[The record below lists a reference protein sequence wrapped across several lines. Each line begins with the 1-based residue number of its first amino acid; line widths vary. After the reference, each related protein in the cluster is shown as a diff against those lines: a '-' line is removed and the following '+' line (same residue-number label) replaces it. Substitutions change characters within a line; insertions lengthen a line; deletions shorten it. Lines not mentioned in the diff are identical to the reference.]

1 MGKGK
6 QQPALMG
13 KIAAAGSAIKKAR
26 LPTPMELKEGY
37 LNSAFHKS
45 LHQPLI
51 VKSKV
56 EKEDVRVARQ
66 ALTQEKSPTALGN
79 INSVSDIPIPKV
91 FASKPAED
99 GEEPAEAKPM
109 PRNMDEWGQAAYNTL
124 PKSFREQNIVTAVKE
139 NLDPEEL
146 ARNQE
151 LTRSKTPA
159 ELAQIHSLSEFPVPE
174 NIKKFLT
181 SERKADNTK
190 KEPKKRRHSVT
201 EPEGPPEPFSLYSTL
216 PRSMRE
222 TKLVTNVKVEEDEEV
237 LRARQELVQ
246 TRTPAQLSTIT
257 SISDLPVPSKLTK
270 IMGSRESSAHGP
282 RPASTAASVG
292 GEKQSSRTP
301 SKINVNDM
309 YSTLPKSLT
318 MELAVKTKINDPAV
332 VEERRKLT
340 AEHTPMELGN
350 IGSLADL
357 PIPTPI
363 SNLFNKPAADTPE
376 KPKRKKNMEEKRKRD
391 LTTGTFLS
399 SDFLPQSWLDTK
411 LVCRTK
417 VEEDPEVLAKRQE
430 MVAGKSVSELSKMS
444 GLDDFPLPTRVETLV
459 RKKRVLK
466 STDEK
471 ENVKKGVSRSV
482 TSLSAKSITSLSIPE
497 SLLTPLAVK
506 SVVEDQDL
514 VAKNKEIIKTKS
526 VGELSHI
533 GALSDFPIPDN
544 VENLYNKLTATST
557 KRPAPAAPTERP
569 SSPQNFKETIYE
581 TLPRSMRE
589 TQLIT
594 NSKFEEDEER
604 LKERQEL
611 TRTKSPTEL
620 SQISSVSDFPLPT
633 PVENLLKKKSEQP
646 DTASP
651 PVPPRGQKKEGIYDS
666 IPASLKSELIV
677 KSVEQ
682 DQDLVA
688 ERQETIRTHT
698 PAQLS
703 EIHSLSDVP
712 IPSFIQNLAASK
724 KNVAEPTIEKPKVDT
739 EDKEKGSFKI
749 YDTLP
754 ASLTETKLMTKSVVE
769 EPEVQAARAEVVKS
783 KSVAE
788 LSQITTISDFPVPD
802 TIENLFSNK
811 TVDRKQYAPAERRK
825 KIKEQTKSKSTQ
837 SLSQGMY
844 ASLPR
849 HFTMELAVK
858 TVEQEPDLVAERR
871 ELLASKSVSE
881 LSQVKSLADFPV
893 PDIVQRAFHK
903 SMGSLGGN
911 KAAQDP
917 SKASSARVGGDS
929 PLAMPRNT
937 KELGEALYRGL
948 PSSLTAPVVVRS
960 KVEDPTVLIERQQL
974 QQTKSIHELSKIR
987 NLNELPI
994 PGNVIRMPDVPL
1006 PKMKSILNV
1015 IARPPPRSSPR
1026 RTPKS
1031 ETYKSFD
1038 PESGTVES
1046 TPLMDDRQLHSPDC
1060 PSEDRYEE
1068 ISTSRTEEMD
1078 DLPPPPPPV
1087 EEEVDEEEEDQFSL
1101 ADQIR
1106 ATPERSLKK
1115 KKKNRR
1121 STDSEAPSADSG
1133 RMEEDEI
1140 PPPLPPK
1147 RITPSPKKG
1156 LSLETQASLEEEE
1169 EAVPVKNS
1177 QGEQPQAP
1185 RREKQSQP
1193 REMTEKATPDPVQS
1207 RPLPNPPAPPRLKKN
1222 KSVDSEGRSSRASG
1236 TGSPSCYRDA
1246 ADATYTET
1254 ANFQSCKD
1262 TLHTNASKTLVDS
1275 ANRPHSP
1282 LSADV
1287 TLADSCVDSL
1297 VSCAETLVGDS
1308 DPNLETCA
1316 ETLRD

>member
-1 MGKGK
+1 MG
-6 QQPALMG
+6 
-13 KIAAAGSAIKKAR
+13 
-26 LPTPMELKEGY
+26 
-37 LNSAFHKS
+37 
-45 LHQPLI
+45 
-51 VKSKV
+51 
-56 EKEDVRVARQ
+56 
-66 ALTQEKSPTALGN
+66 
-79 INSVSDIPIPKV
+79 
-91 FASKPAED
+91 
-99 GEEPAEAKPM
+99 
-109 PRNMDEWGQAAYNTL
+109 
-124 PKSFREQNIVTAVKE
+124 
-139 NLDPEEL
+139 
-146 ARNQE
+146 
-151 LTRSKTPA
+151 
-159 ELAQIHSLSEFPVPE
+159 
-174 NIKKFLT
+174 
-181 SERKADNTK
+181 
-190 KEPKKRRHSVT
+190 
-201 EPEGPPEPFSLYSTL
+201 
-216 PRSMRE
+216 
-222 TKLVTNVKVEEDEEV
+222 
-237 LRARQELVQ
+237 
-246 TRTPAQLSTIT
+246 
-257 SISDLPVPSKLTK
+257 
-270 IMGSRESSAHGP
+270 
-282 RPASTAASVG
+282 
-292 GEKQSSRTP
+292 
-301 SKINVNDM
+301 
-309 YSTLPKSLT
+309 
-318 MELAVKTKINDPAV
+318 
-332 VEERRKLT
+332 
-340 AEHTPMELGN
+340 
-350 IGSLADL
+350 
-357 PIPTPI
+357 
-363 SNLFNKPAADTPE
+363 
-376 KPKRKKNMEEKRKRD
+376 
-391 LTTGTFLS
+391 
-399 SDFLPQSWLDTK
+399 
-411 LVCRTK
+411 
-417 VEEDPEVLAKRQE
+417 
-430 MVAGKSVSELSKMS
+430 
-444 GLDDFPLPTRVETLV
+444 
-459 RKKRVLK
+459 
-466 STDEK
+466 
-471 ENVKKGVSRSV
+471 
-482 TSLSAKSITSLSIPE
+482 
-497 SLLTPLAVK
+497 
-506 SVVEDQDL
+506 
-514 VAKNKEIIKTKS
+514 
-526 VGELSHI
+526 
-533 GALSDFPIPDN
+533 
-544 VENLYNKLTATST
+544 
-557 KRPAPAAPTERP
+557 
-569 SSPQNFKETIYE
+569 
-581 TLPRSMRE
+581 
-589 TQLIT
+589 
-594 NSKFEEDEER
+594 
-604 LKERQEL
+604 
-611 TRTKSPTEL
+611 
-620 SQISSVSDFPLPT
+620 
-633 PVENLLKKKSEQP
+633 
-646 DTASP
+646 
-651 PVPPRGQKKEGIYDS
+651 
-666 IPASLKSELIV
+666 
-677 KSVEQ
+677 
-682 DQDLVA
+682 
-688 ERQETIRTHT
+688 
-698 PAQLS
+698 
-703 EIHSLSDVP
+703 
-712 IPSFIQNLAASK
+712 
-724 KNVAEPTIEKPKVDT
+724 
-739 EDKEKGSFKI
+739 
-749 YDTLP
+749 
-754 ASLTETKLMTKSVVE
+754 
-769 EPEVQAARAEVVKS
+769 VVKS

-788 LSQITTISDFPVPD
+788 LSQIATISDFPLPE

-825 KIKEQTKSKSTQ
+825 KINEAKSKSTQ

-881 LSQVKSLADFPV
+881 LSQVKSIADFPV

-903 SMGSLGGN
+903 SVGSLGS
-911 KAAQDP
+911 KPAQDP
-917 SKASSARVGGDS
+917 SKPSAASSRPTTSLSGKGLQAEIYASLPRSLTEQQLLVRTKVEESAEVLQARQALVESKSPMELSEIHSLAEMPIPSRIEAWLHGEATASQEGVGGDS

-1015 IARPPPRSSPR
+1015 IARPAPRSSPR

-1046 TPLMDDRQLHSPDC
+1046 TPLMDERQLHSPDC

-1078 DLPPPPPPV
+1078 DLPSPPPPV
-1087 EEEVDEEEEDQFSL
+1087 EEEVEEEEEDQFSL

-1115 KKKNRR
+1115 EKKKKNRR
-1121 STDSEAPSADSG
+1121 STDSEALSADSG

-1156 LSLETQASLEEEE
+1156 LTLETQPSLEEEE

-1275 ANRPHSP
+1275 ANRPHSS

-1316 ETLRD
+1316 ETLRDEDQTEFFSDDDLDNPYPAVDFDQMMAQGPGAGAQIIDRPGRSNVKKSESGRRLQEGTEQLSMELMEHVESLKTTLDNMSSRLGTRSRSRSHSKTRPSSQYRPSEQ

>member
-1 MGKGK
+1 MGVTSLASARIHREPEYEPVGAAGPSTPEMALHRLPGAEDDKYVSVVGRDELASFQRNGHNGDEFGDEDIDFTPQNGYVEPEGMEYEEVGQGRKLKNPKKTK

-91 FASKPAED
+91 FASKAAED
-99 GEEPAEAKPM
+99 DEEPAEAKPM

-270 IMGSRESSAHGP
+270 MMGSRESSAHGP
-282 RPASTAASVG
+282 RPASTAASVV
-292 GEKQSSRTP
+292 GEKQTSRTP
-301 SKINVNDM
+301 SKMNVNDM

-318 MELAVKTKINDPAV
+318 MELAVKTKINDPSV

-363 SNLFNKPAADTPE
+363 SNLFNKQAADTPE
-376 KPKRKKNMEEKRKRD
+376 KPKRKKNMEEKRKRN

-430 MVAGKSVSELSKMS
+430 IVAGKSVSELSKMS

-526 VGELSHI
+526 VGELAHI

-544 VENLYNKLTATST
+544 VENLYNKLTATSS

-620 SQISSVSDFPLPT
+620 SQISSMSDFPIPT

-703 EIHSLSDVP
+703 EIHSLADVP
-712 IPSFIQNLAASK
+712 IPSFIQNLTASK
-724 KNVAEPTIEKPKVDT
+724 KTMAEPIIEKPKMDT
-739 EDKEKGSFKI
+739 EEKEKGPFKI

-788 LSQITTISDFPVPD
+788 LSQITTISDFPVPE

-849 HFTMELAVK
+849 HFTM
-858 TVEQEPDLVAERR
+858 D
-871 ELLASKSVSE
+871 LASKSVSD

-987 NLNELPI
+987 NLNELP
-994 PGNVIRMPDVPL
+994 
-1006 PKMKSILNV
+1006 
-1015 IARPPPRSSPR
+1015 
-1026 RTPKS
+1026 
-1031 ETYKSFD
+1031 
-1038 PESGTVES
+1038 
-1046 TPLMDDRQLHSPDC
+1046 
-1060 PSEDRYEE
+1060 
-1068 ISTSRTEEMD
+1068 
-1078 DLPPPPPPV
+1078 
-1087 EEEVDEEEEDQFSL
+1087 
-1101 ADQIR
+1101 
-1106 ATPERSLKK
+1106 
-1115 KKKNRR
+1115 
-1121 STDSEAPSADSG
+1121 
-1133 RMEEDEI
+1133 
-1140 PPPLPPK
+1140 
-1147 RITPSPKKG
+1147 
-1156 LSLETQASLEEEE
+1156 
-1169 EAVPVKNS
+1169 
-1177 QGEQPQAP
+1177 
-1185 RREKQSQP
+1185 
-1193 REMTEKATPDPVQS
+1193 
-1207 RPLPNPPAPPRLKKN
+1207 
-1222 KSVDSEGRSSRASG
+1222 
-1236 TGSPSCYRDA
+1236 
-1246 ADATYTET
+1246 
-1254 ANFQSCKD
+1254 
-1262 TLHTNASKTLVDS
+1262 
-1275 ANRPHSP
+1275 
-1282 LSADV
+1282 
-1287 TLADSCVDSL
+1287 
-1297 VSCAETLVGDS
+1297 
-1308 DPNLETCA
+1308 
-1316 ETLRD
+1316 

>member
-1 MGKGK
+1 MG
-6 QQPALMG
+6 
-13 KIAAAGSAIKKAR
+13 
-26 LPTPMELKEGY
+26 
-37 LNSAFHKS
+37 
-45 LHQPLI
+45 
-51 VKSKV
+51 
-56 EKEDVRVARQ
+56 
-66 ALTQEKSPTALGN
+66 
-79 INSVSDIPIPKV
+79 
-91 FASKPAED
+91 
-99 GEEPAEAKPM
+99 
-109 PRNMDEWGQAAYNTL
+109 
-124 PKSFREQNIVTAVKE
+124 
-139 NLDPEEL
+139 
-146 ARNQE
+146 
-151 LTRSKTPA
+151 
-159 ELAQIHSLSEFPVPE
+159 
-174 NIKKFLT
+174 
-181 SERKADNTK
+181 
-190 KEPKKRRHSVT
+190 
-201 EPEGPPEPFSLYSTL
+201 
-216 PRSMRE
+216 
-222 TKLVTNVKVEEDEEV
+222 
-237 LRARQELVQ
+237 
-246 TRTPAQLSTIT
+246 
-257 SISDLPVPSKLTK
+257 
-270 IMGSRESSAHGP
+270 
-282 RPASTAASVG
+282 
-292 GEKQSSRTP
+292 
-301 SKINVNDM
+301 
-309 YSTLPKSLT
+309 
-318 MELAVKTKINDPAV
+318 
-332 VEERRKLT
+332 
-340 AEHTPMELGN
+340 
-350 IGSLADL
+350 
-357 PIPTPI
+357 
-363 SNLFNKPAADTPE
+363 
-376 KPKRKKNMEEKRKRD
+376 
-391 LTTGTFLS
+391 
-399 SDFLPQSWLDTK
+399 
-411 LVCRTK
+411 
-417 VEEDPEVLAKRQE
+417 
-430 MVAGKSVSELSKMS
+430 
-444 GLDDFPLPTRVETLV
+444 
-459 RKKRVLK
+459 
-466 STDEK
+466 
-471 ENVKKGVSRSV
+471 
-482 TSLSAKSITSLSIPE
+482 
-497 SLLTPLAVK
+497 K
-506 SVVEDQDL
+506 SVVEDQDV

-526 VGELSHI
+526 VGELAHI
-533 GALSDFPIPDN
+533 GGLSDFPIPDN
-544 VENLYNKLTATST
+544 VENLYNKLTATSS
-557 KRPAPAAPTERP
+557 KRPAPAAPIERP
-569 SSPQNFKETIYE
+569 TSPQSFKETIYE
-581 TLPRSMRE
+581 TLPRTMRE
-589 TQLIT
+589 IQLIT

-611 TRTKSPTEL
+611 TRAKSPTEL

-666 IPASLKSELIV
+666 IPASLKSELIL

-703 EIHSLSDVP
+703 EIHSLADDP
-712 IPSFIQNLAASK
+712 IPSFIQNLTASK
-724 KNVAEPTIEKPKVDT
+724 KNMAEPTIEKPKVDT
-739 EDKEKGSFKI
+739 EDKEKGPFKI

-788 LSQITTISDFPVPD
+788 LSQITTISDFPVPE

-893 PDIVQRAFHK
+893 PDIVQRVFHK
-903 SMGSLGGN
+903 SLGSLGGN
-911 KAAQDP
+911 KGAQDSSKENGRPVTPGNTNENGIYATLPKSLKAELLVGSTVEDPDVVAKRMEIANSKSVSELSQVRSFSDFPIPENIERLMSRSATNHAEPAEQSSRPPTSLSGKGLQAELYATLPRSLTEQQLLVRTKVEESAEVLQARQALVESKSPLELSEIHSLAEMPIP
-917 SKASSARVGGDS
+917 SRIEAWLHGEVTASQEGVGGDS

-1115 KKKNRR
+1115 EKKKKNRR
-1121 STDSEAPSADSG
+1121 STDSEALSADSG

-1147 RITPSPKKG
+1147 RG
-1156 LSLETQASLEEEE
+1156 LSLETQPSLDEEE
-1169 EAVPVKNS
+1169 EAVPVKGILS
-1177 QGEQPQAP
+1177 LQAVDGNIRVVRNEIQVP
-1185 RREKQSQP
+1185 EIPGWSK
-1193 REMTEKATPDPVQS
+1193 ES
-1207 RPLPNPPAPPRLKKN
+1207 R
-1222 KSVDSEGRSSRASG
+1222 
-1236 TGSPSCYRDA
+1236 T
-1246 ADATYTET
+1246 T
-1254 ANFQSCKD
+1254 
-1262 TLHTNASKTLVDS
+1262 
-1275 ANRPHSP
+1275 
-1282 LSADV
+1282 
-1287 TLADSCVDSL
+1287 
-1297 VSCAETLVGDS
+1297 
-1308 DPNLETCA
+1308 
-1316 ETLRD
+1316 

>member
-1 MGKGK
+1 MGVTSLASARRHREPEYEPVGAAGPSTPEMALHRLPGAEDDKYVSVVGRDELSSFQQNGHNGDEFGDEDIDFTPQNGYVEPDAMEYEEVGQGRKLKNPKKEK

-181 SERKADNTK
+181 SERKAENTK

-270 IMGSRESSAHGP
+270 MMGSRESSAHGL
-282 RPASTAASVG
+282 RPASTAPSVGG
-292 GEKQSSRTP
+292 GEKQTSRTP
-301 SKINVNDM
+301 SKMNVNDM

-363 SNLFNKPAADTPE
+363 SNLFNKPAAETPE
-376 KPKRKKNMEEKRKRD
+376 KPKRKKNMEEKRKRN

-444 GLDDFPLPTRVETLV
+444 GLDDFPLPPRVETLV

-544 VENLYNKLTATST
+544 VENLYNKLTATSSS
-557 KRPAPAAPTERP
+557 KRPAPAAPIERP
-569 SSPQNFKETIYE
+569 SSPQSFKETIYE

-620 SQISSVSDFPLPT
+620 SQISSMSDFPIPT
-633 PVENLLKKKSEQP
+633 PVENLLKKKSEQT

-651 PVPPRGQKKEGIYDS
+651 PVPPRKKEGIYDS
-666 IPASLKSELIV
+666 IPASLKSELMV
-677 KSVEQ
+677 KTVEQ
-682 DQDLVA
+682 NQELVA

-712 IPSFIQNLAASK
+712 IPSFIQNLASSK
-724 KNVAEPTIEKPKVDT
+724 KNLDEPITEKPKMET
-739 EDKEKGSFKI
+739 EEKEKGPFKI

-788 LSQITTISDFPVPD
+788 LSQITTISDFPVPE

-903 SMGSLGGN
+903 SVGSLGGS
-911 KAAQDP
+911 KPAQDP
-917 SKASSARVGGDS
+917 SKSSAARVGGDS

-948 PSSLTAPVVVRS
+948 PSSLIAPVVVRS

-1015 IARPPPRSSPR
+1015 IARPAPRSSPR

-1046 TPLMDDRQLHSPDC
+1046 TPLMDERQLHSPDC

-1087 EEEVDEEEEDQFSL
+1087 EEEVEEEEEDQFSL

-1115 KKKNRR
+1115 EKKKKNRR
-1121 STDSEAPSADSG
+1121 
-1133 RMEEDEI
+1133 
-1140 PPPLPPK
+1140 
-1147 RITPSPKKG
+1147 
-1156 LSLETQASLEEEE
+1156 
-1169 EAVPVKNS
+1169 
-1177 QGEQPQAP
+1177 
-1185 RREKQSQP
+1185 
-1193 REMTEKATPDPVQS
+1193 
-1207 RPLPNPPAPPRLKKN
+1207 
-1222 KSVDSEGRSSRASG
+1222 
-1236 TGSPSCYRDA
+1236 
-1246 ADATYTET
+1246 
-1254 ANFQSCKD
+1254 
-1262 TLHTNASKTLVDS
+1262 
-1275 ANRPHSP
+1275 
-1282 LSADV
+1282 
-1287 TLADSCVDSL
+1287 
-1297 VSCAETLVGDS
+1297 
-1308 DPNLETCA
+1308 
-1316 ETLRD
+1316 

>member
-1 MGKGK
+1 MG
-6 QQPALMG
+6 
-13 KIAAAGSAIKKAR
+13 
-26 LPTPMELKEGY
+26 
-37 LNSAFHKS
+37 
-45 LHQPLI
+45 
-51 VKSKV
+51 
-56 EKEDVRVARQ
+56 
-66 ALTQEKSPTALGN
+66 
-79 INSVSDIPIPKV
+79 
-91 FASKPAED
+91 
-99 GEEPAEAKPM
+99 
-109 PRNMDEWGQAAYNTL
+109 
-124 PKSFREQNIVTAVKE
+124 
-139 NLDPEEL
+139 
-146 ARNQE
+146 
-151 LTRSKTPA
+151 
-159 ELAQIHSLSEFPVPE
+159 
-174 NIKKFLT
+174 
-181 SERKADNTK
+181 
-190 KEPKKRRHSVT
+190 
-201 EPEGPPEPFSLYSTL
+201 
-216 PRSMRE
+216 
-222 TKLVTNVKVEEDEEV
+222 
-237 LRARQELVQ
+237 
-246 TRTPAQLSTIT
+246 
-257 SISDLPVPSKLTK
+257 
-270 IMGSRESSAHGP
+270 
-282 RPASTAASVG
+282 
-292 GEKQSSRTP
+292 
-301 SKINVNDM
+301 
-309 YSTLPKSLT
+309 
-318 MELAVKTKINDPAV
+318 
-332 VEERRKLT
+332 
-340 AEHTPMELGN
+340 
-350 IGSLADL
+350 
-357 PIPTPI
+357 
-363 SNLFNKPAADTPE
+363 
-376 KPKRKKNMEEKRKRD
+376 
-391 LTTGTFLS
+391 
-399 SDFLPQSWLDTK
+399 
-411 LVCRTK
+411 
-417 VEEDPEVLAKRQE
+417 
-430 MVAGKSVSELSKMS
+430 
-444 GLDDFPLPTRVETLV
+444 LV

-482 TSLSAKSITSLSIPE
+482 TSLSAKNLTSLSIPE

-506 SVVEDQDL
+506 SVVEDQDV

-544 VENLYNKLTATST
+544 VENLYNKLTATSS

-677 KSVEQ
+677 KSVAQ

-703 EIHSLSDVP
+703 EIHSLADVP
-712 IPSFIQNLAASK
+712 IPSFIQNLTASK
-724 KNVAEPTIEKPKVDT
+724 KNVAEPTIEKPRVDT
-739 EDKEKGSFKI
+739 EDKEKGPFKI

-788 LSQITTISDFPVPD
+788 LSQITTISDFPVPE

-849 HFTMELAVK
+849 HFTM
-858 TVEQEPDLVAERR
+858 D
-871 ELLASKSVSE
+871 LASKSVSD

-987 NLNELPI
+987 NLNELP
-994 PGNVIRMPDVPL
+994 
-1006 PKMKSILNV
+1006 
-1015 IARPPPRSSPR
+1015 
-1026 RTPKS
+1026 
-1031 ETYKSFD
+1031 
-1038 PESGTVES
+1038 
-1046 TPLMDDRQLHSPDC
+1046 
-1060 PSEDRYEE
+1060 
-1068 ISTSRTEEMD
+1068 
-1078 DLPPPPPPV
+1078 
-1087 EEEVDEEEEDQFSL
+1087 
-1101 ADQIR
+1101 
-1106 ATPERSLKK
+1106 
-1115 KKKNRR
+1115 
-1121 STDSEAPSADSG
+1121 
-1133 RMEEDEI
+1133 
-1140 PPPLPPK
+1140 
-1147 RITPSPKKG
+1147 
-1156 LSLETQASLEEEE
+1156 
-1169 EAVPVKNS
+1169 
-1177 QGEQPQAP
+1177 
-1185 RREKQSQP
+1185 
-1193 REMTEKATPDPVQS
+1193 
-1207 RPLPNPPAPPRLKKN
+1207 
-1222 KSVDSEGRSSRASG
+1222 
-1236 TGSPSCYRDA
+1236 
-1246 ADATYTET
+1246 
-1254 ANFQSCKD
+1254 
-1262 TLHTNASKTLVDS
+1262 
-1275 ANRPHSP
+1275 
-1282 LSADV
+1282 
-1287 TLADSCVDSL
+1287 
-1297 VSCAETLVGDS
+1297 
-1308 DPNLETCA
+1308 
-1316 ETLRD
+1316 

>member
-1 MGKGK
+1 MGT
-6 QQPALMG
+6 
-13 KIAAAGSAIKKAR
+13 KA
-26 LPTPMELKEGY
+26 
-37 LNSAFHKS
+37 
-45 LHQPLI
+45 
-51 VKSKV
+51 
-56 EKEDVRVARQ
+56 
-66 ALTQEKSPTALGN
+66 
-79 INSVSDIPIPKV
+79 
-91 FASKPAED
+91 
-99 GEEPAEAKPM
+99 
-109 PRNMDEWGQAAYNTL
+109 
-124 PKSFREQNIVTAVKE
+124 
-139 NLDPEEL
+139 
-146 ARNQE
+146 
-151 LTRSKTPA
+151 
-159 ELAQIHSLSEFPVPE
+159 
-174 NIKKFLT
+174 
-181 SERKADNTK
+181 
-190 KEPKKRRHSVT
+190 
-201 EPEGPPEPFSLYSTL
+201 
-216 PRSMRE
+216 
-222 TKLVTNVKVEEDEEV
+222 
-237 LRARQELVQ
+237 
-246 TRTPAQLSTIT
+246 
-257 SISDLPVPSKLTK
+257 
-270 IMGSRESSAHGP
+270 
-282 RPASTAASVG
+282 
-292 GEKQSSRTP
+292 
-301 SKINVNDM
+301 
-309 YSTLPKSLT
+309 
-318 MELAVKTKINDPAV
+318 
-332 VEERRKLT
+332 
-340 AEHTPMELGN
+340 
-350 IGSLADL
+350 
-357 PIPTPI
+357 
-363 SNLFNKPAADTPE
+363 
-376 KPKRKKNMEEKRKRD
+376 
-391 LTTGTFLS
+391 
-399 SDFLPQSWLDTK
+399 
-411 LVCRTK
+411 
-417 VEEDPEVLAKRQE
+417 EEDPEVLAKRQE
-430 MVAGKSVSELSKMS
+430 IVADKSVSELSKMS
-444 GLDDFPLPTRVETLV
+444 GIDDFPLPTRVETLV

-482 TSLSAKSITSLSIPE
+482 TSLSAKSLTSLSIPE

-506 SVVEDQDL
+506 SVVEDQDV

-526 VGELSHI
+526 VGELAHI
-533 GALSDFPIPDN
+533 GGLSDFPIPDN
-544 VENLYNKLTATST
+544 VENLYNKLTATSS
-557 KRPAPAAPTERP
+557 KRPAPAAPIEQP
-569 SSPQNFKETIYE
+569 SSPQSFKETIYE

-703 EIHSLSDVP
+703 EIHSLADVP
-712 IPSFIQNLAASK
+712 IPSFIQNLTASK
-724 KNVAEPTIEKPKVDT
+724 KTMAEPTIEKPKIDT

-788 LSQITTISDFPVPD
+788 LSQITTISDFPVPE

-917 SKASSARVGGDS
+917 SKASSASSRPTTSLSGKGLQAEIYASLPRSLTEQQLLVRTKVEESAEVLQTRQALVESKSPLELSEIHSLAEMPMPSRIEAWLHGEVTASQEGVGGDS

-1006 PKMKSILNV
+1006 PKMRSILNV
-1015 IARPPPRSSPR
+1015 IARPPARSSPR

-1038 PESGTVES
+1038 PETETVES

-1068 ISTSRTEEMD
+1068 ISTSRTEDME

-1087 EEEVDEEEEDQFSL
+1087 EEEMDEEEEDQFSL

-1115 KKKNRR
+1115 EKKKKSRR
-1121 STDSEAPSADSG
+1121 STDSEALSADSG
-1133 RMEEDEI
+1133 KAEDDEI

-1156 LSLETQASLEEEE
+1156 LSLETQPSLDEEE
-1169 EAVPVKNS
+1169 EAVPVKGILS
-1177 QGEQPQAP
+1177 LQAVDGNIRVVRNEIQVP
-1185 RREKQSQP
+1185 EVPGWSK
-1193 REMTEKATPDPVQS
+1193 ES
-1207 RPLPNPPAPPRLKKN
+1207 R
-1222 KSVDSEGRSSRASG
+1222 
-1236 TGSPSCYRDA
+1236 T
-1246 ADATYTET
+1246 T
-1254 ANFQSCKD
+1254 
-1262 TLHTNASKTLVDS
+1262 
-1275 ANRPHSP
+1275 
-1282 LSADV
+1282 
-1287 TLADSCVDSL
+1287 
-1297 VSCAETLVGDS
+1297 
-1308 DPNLETCA
+1308 
-1316 ETLRD
+1316 

>member
-1 MGKGK
+1 MG
-6 QQPALMG
+6 
-13 KIAAAGSAIKKAR
+13 
-26 LPTPMELKEGY
+26 
-37 LNSAFHKS
+37 
-45 LHQPLI
+45 
-51 VKSKV
+51 
-56 EKEDVRVARQ
+56 
-66 ALTQEKSPTALGN
+66 
-79 INSVSDIPIPKV
+79 
-91 FASKPAED
+91 
-99 GEEPAEAKPM
+99 
-109 PRNMDEWGQAAYNTL
+109 
-124 PKSFREQNIVTAVKE
+124 
-139 NLDPEEL
+139 
-146 ARNQE
+146 
-151 LTRSKTPA
+151 
-159 ELAQIHSLSEFPVPE
+159 
-174 NIKKFLT
+174 
-181 SERKADNTK
+181 
-190 KEPKKRRHSVT
+190 
-201 EPEGPPEPFSLYSTL
+201 GP
-216 PRSMRE
+216 
-222 TKLVTNVKVEEDEEV
+222 
-237 LRARQELVQ
+237 
-246 TRTPAQLSTIT
+246 
-257 SISDLPVPSKLTK
+257 
-270 IMGSRESSAHGP
+270 
-282 RPASTAASVG
+282 
-292 GEKQSSRTP
+292 
-301 SKINVNDM
+301 
-309 YSTLPKSLT
+309 
-318 MELAVKTKINDPAV
+318 
-332 VEERRKLT
+332 
-340 AEHTPMELGN
+340 
-350 IGSLADL
+350 
-357 PIPTPI
+357 
-363 SNLFNKPAADTPE
+363 
-376 KPKRKKNMEEKRKRD
+376 
-391 LTTGTFLS
+391 
-399 SDFLPQSWLDTK
+399 
-411 LVCRTK
+411 
-417 VEEDPEVLAKRQE
+417 
-430 MVAGKSVSELSKMS
+430 
-444 GLDDFPLPTRVETLV
+444 
-459 RKKRVLK
+459 
-466 STDEK
+466 
-471 ENVKKGVSRSV
+471 
-482 TSLSAKSITSLSIPE
+482 
-497 SLLTPLAVK
+497 
-506 SVVEDQDL
+506 
-514 VAKNKEIIKTKS
+514 
-526 VGELSHI
+526 
-533 GALSDFPIPDN
+533 
-544 VENLYNKLTATST
+544 
-557 KRPAPAAPTERP
+557 
-569 SSPQNFKETIYE
+569 
-581 TLPRSMRE
+581 
-589 TQLIT
+589 
-594 NSKFEEDEER
+594 
-604 LKERQEL
+604 
-611 TRTKSPTEL
+611 
-620 SQISSVSDFPLPT
+620 
-633 PVENLLKKKSEQP
+633 
-646 DTASP
+646 
-651 PVPPRGQKKEGIYDS
+651 
-666 IPASLKSELIV
+666 
-677 KSVEQ
+677 
-682 DQDLVA
+682 
-688 ERQETIRTHT
+688 
-698 PAQLS
+698 
-703 EIHSLSDVP
+703 
-712 IPSFIQNLAASK
+712 
-724 KNVAEPTIEKPKVDT
+724 
-739 EDKEKGSFKI
+739 FKI

-788 LSQITTISDFPVPD
+788 LSQITTISDFPVPE

-825 KIKEQTKSKSTQ
+825 KIKEQQTKSKSTQ

-858 TVEQEPDLVAERR
+858 TVEQEPDLGAERR

-893 PDIVQRAFHK
+893 PEIVQRAFHK

-917 SKASSARVGGDS
+917 SKASSARIGGDS

-1101 ADQIR
+1101 ADRIR
-1106 ATPERSLKK
+1106 ATPERSLKKEK

-1121 STDSEAPSADSG
+1121 STDSEALSADSG

-1156 LSLETQASLEEEE
+1156 LSLETQPSLDEEE
-1169 EAVPVKNS
+1169 EAVPVKGILSLQAVDGNIRVVRNEIQNN
-1177 QGEQPQAP
+1177 QGEQQPQAP

-1193 REMTEKATPDPVQS
+1193 REMTEKATPDPVQP

-1254 ANFQSCKD
+1254 ANFQSCRD

-1316 ETLRD
+1316 ETLRDEDQTEFFSDDDLDNPYPAVDFDQMMAQGPGAGAQIIDRPGRSSVKKSESGRRLQEGTEQLSMELMEHVESLKTTLDNMSSRLGTRSRSRSHSKTRPSSQYRPSEQ

>member
-1 MGKGK
+1 MG
-6 QQPALMG
+6 
-13 KIAAAGSAIKKAR
+13 
-26 LPTPMELKEGY
+26 
-37 LNSAFHKS
+37 
-45 LHQPLI
+45 
-51 VKSKV
+51 
-56 EKEDVRVARQ
+56 
-66 ALTQEKSPTALGN
+66 
-79 INSVSDIPIPKV
+79 
-91 FASKPAED
+91 
-99 GEEPAEAKPM
+99 
-109 PRNMDEWGQAAYNTL
+109 
-124 PKSFREQNIVTAVKE
+124 
-139 NLDPEEL
+139 
-146 ARNQE
+146 
-151 LTRSKTPA
+151 
-159 ELAQIHSLSEFPVPE
+159 
-174 NIKKFLT
+174 
-181 SERKADNTK
+181 
-190 KEPKKRRHSVT
+190 
-201 EPEGPPEPFSLYSTL
+201 
-216 PRSMRE
+216 
-222 TKLVTNVKVEEDEEV
+222 
-237 LRARQELVQ
+237 
-246 TRTPAQLSTIT
+246 
-257 SISDLPVPSKLTK
+257 
-270 IMGSRESSAHGP
+270 
-282 RPASTAASVG
+282 
-292 GEKQSSRTP
+292 
-301 SKINVNDM
+301 
-309 YSTLPKSLT
+309 
-318 MELAVKTKINDPAV
+318 
-332 VEERRKLT
+332 
-340 AEHTPMELGN
+340 
-350 IGSLADL
+350 
-357 PIPTPI
+357 
-363 SNLFNKPAADTPE
+363 
-376 KPKRKKNMEEKRKRD
+376 
-391 LTTGTFLS
+391 
-399 SDFLPQSWLDTK
+399 
-411 LVCRTK
+411 
-417 VEEDPEVLAKRQE
+417 
-430 MVAGKSVSELSKMS
+430 
-444 GLDDFPLPTRVETLV
+444 
-459 RKKRVLK
+459 
-466 STDEK
+466 
-471 ENVKKGVSRSV
+471 
-482 TSLSAKSITSLSIPE
+482 
-497 SLLTPLAVK
+497 
-506 SVVEDQDL
+506 
-514 VAKNKEIIKTKS
+514 
-526 VGELSHI
+526 
-533 GALSDFPIPDN
+533 
-544 VENLYNKLTATST
+544 
-557 KRPAPAAPTERP
+557 
-569 SSPQNFKETIYE
+569 ETIYE

-589 TQLIT
+589 TQPIT
-594 NSKFEEDEER
+594 NSKFEGDEER

-620 SQISSVSDFPLPT
+620 SQISSISDFPIPT
-633 PVENLLKKKSEQP
+633 PVENLLKKKSEQT
-646 DTASP
+646 DAASP
-651 PVPPRGQKKEGIYDS
+651 PVPPRKKEGIYDS
-666 IPASLKSELIV
+666 IPASLKSELMV
-677 KSVEQ
+677 KTVEQ
-682 DQDLVA
+682 NQELVA

-724 KNVAEPTIEKPKVDT
+724 KNLDETNIEKPKMDT
-739 EDKEKGSFKI
+739 EEKEKGPFKI

-783 KSVAE
+783 KSVSE
-788 LSQITTISDFPVPD
+788 LTQITTISDFPVPE

-825 KIKEQTKSKSTQ
+825 KIIEQTKSKSTQ

-903 SMGSLGGN
+903 SVGSLSGN

-917 SKASSARVGGDS
+917 SKASAARVGGDS

-960 KVEDPTVLIERQQL
+960 KVEDPTKLIERQQL

-987 NLNELPI
+987 NLNEMPI

-1038 PESGTVES
+1038 PESETVES

-1068 ISTSRTEEMD
+1068 ISRTEEME

-1087 EEEVDEEEEDQFSL
+1087 EEELEEEEEEDQFSL

-1115 KKKNRR
+1115 EKKKKNRR
-1121 STDSEAPSADSG
+1121 STDSEATSVDSG

-1156 LSLETQASLEEEE
+1156 LSLETQPSLDEEE

-1177 QGEQPQAP
+1177 QDEQPQAP

-1262 TLHTNASKTLVDS
+1262 TLHTNASKK
-1275 ANRPHSP
+1275 
-1282 LSADV
+1282 
-1287 TLADSCVDSL
+1287 
-1297 VSCAETLVGDS
+1297 
-1308 DPNLETCA
+1308 
-1316 ETLRD
+1316 

>member
-1 MGKGK
+1 M
-6 QQPALMG
+6 
-13 KIAAAGSAIKKAR
+13 
-26 LPTPMELKEGY
+26 GY

-45 LHQPLI
+45 LHQPPI
-51 VKSKV
+51 VKAKV
-56 EKEDVRVARQ
+56 EKDSVRVARQ
-66 ALTQEKSPTALGN
+66 ALTQEKSPTQLAN
-79 INSVSDIPIPKV
+79 IESVSDIPIPKG
-91 FASKPAED
+91 FASKPEN
-99 GEEPAEAKPM
+99 GEVTESGEGGM
-109 PRNMDEWGQAAYNTL
+109 TLPRNMDEFGQAAFNTL
-124 PKSFREQNIVTAVKE
+124 PRSLREQNIVTAVKE

-146 ARNQE
+146 ERNQE
-151 LTRSKTPA
+151 LTRTKTPT
-159 ELAQIHSLSEFPVPE
+159 ELAQIHSQAEFPVPD

-181 SERKADNTK
+181 SEKKEKEEAPK

-201 EPEGPPEPFSLYSTL
+201 EAEGSAEPFSLYSTL
-216 PRSMRE
+216 PRSLRE
-222 TKLVTNVKVEEDEEV
+222 TKLITNAKVEEDEDV
-237 LRARQELVQ
+237 LKARQELVASQ
-246 TRTPAQLSTIT
+246 SPAQLSAIH
-257 SISDLPVPSKLTK
+257 SLSDLPVPSKLTR
-270 IMGSRESSAHGP
+270 MMASANKEKSEKVE
-282 RPASTAASVG
+282 R
-292 GEKQSSRTP
+292 GEVSSSRTP
-301 SKINVNDM
+301 SKMNLNDM

-318 MELAVKTKINDPAV
+318 MELAVKTKIENPTV

-350 IGSLADL
+350 IGSMADL

-363 SNLFNKPAADTPE
+363 SNLFNKQAADTPE
-376 KPKRKKNMEEKRKRD
+376 KPKRKKNMEEKRKRN

-430 MVAGKSVSELSKMS
+430 IVAGKSVSELSKMS
-444 GLDDFPLPTRVETLV
+444 GIDDFPLPTRVETLV

-482 TSLSAKSITSLSIPE
+482 TSLSAKSLTSLSIPE

-506 SVVEDQDL
+506 SVVEDQDV

-526 VGELSHI
+526 VGELAHI
-533 GALSDFPIPDN
+533 GGLSDFPIPDN
-544 VENLYNKLTATST
+544 VENLYNKLTATSS
-557 KRPAPAAPTERP
+557 KRPAPAAPIERP
-569 SSPQNFKETIYE
+569 TSPQSFKETIYE

-633 PVENLLKKKSEQP
+633 PVENLLKKKGEQP

-682 DQDLVA
+682 DQELVA
-688 ERQETIRTHT
+688 ERQETVRTHT

-703 EIHSLSDVP
+703 EIHSLADVP
-712 IPSFIQNLAASK
+712 IPSFIQNLTASK
-724 KNVAEPTIEKPKVDT
+724 KNVAEPTIEKPKIDT

-788 LSQITTISDFPVPD
+788 LSQITTISDFPVPE

-825 KIKEQTKSKSTQ
+825 KIKEQQTKSKSTQ

-893 PDIVQRAFHK
+893 PDVVQRVFHK
-903 SMGSLGGN
+903 SLGSLGGN
-911 KAAQDP
+911 KGAHDS
-917 SKASSARVGGDS
+917 SKENGSSRPPTSLSGKGLQAE
-929 PLAMPRNT
+929 LYATLPR
-937 KELGEALYRGL
+937 
-948 PSSLTAPVVVRS
+948 SLT
-960 KVEDPTVLIERQQL
+960 EQQL
-974 QQTKSIHELSKIR
+974 LVRTK
-987 NLNELPI
+987 
-994 PGNVIRMPDVPL
+994 
-1006 PKMKSILNV
+1006 
-1015 IARPPPRSSPR
+1015 
-1026 RTPKS
+1026 
-1031 ETYKSFD
+1031 
-1038 PESGTVES
+1038 
-1046 TPLMDDRQLHSPDC
+1046 
-1060 PSEDRYEE
+1060 
-1068 ISTSRTEEMD
+1068 
-1078 DLPPPPPPV
+1078 
-1087 EEEVDEEEEDQFSL
+1087 
-1101 ADQIR
+1101 
-1106 ATPERSLKK
+1106 
-1115 KKKNRR
+1115 
-1121 STDSEAPSADSG
+1121 
-1133 RMEEDEI
+1133 
-1140 PPPLPPK
+1140 
-1147 RITPSPKKG
+1147 
-1156 LSLETQASLEEEE
+1156 
-1169 EAVPVKNS
+1169 
-1177 QGEQPQAP
+1177 
-1185 RREKQSQP
+1185 
-1193 REMTEKATPDPVQS
+1193 
-1207 RPLPNPPAPPRLKKN
+1207 
-1222 KSVDSEGRSSRASG
+1222 
-1236 TGSPSCYRDA
+1236 
-1246 ADATYTET
+1246 
-1254 ANFQSCKD
+1254 
-1262 TLHTNASKTLVDS
+1262 
-1275 ANRPHSP
+1275 
-1282 LSADV
+1282 
-1287 TLADSCVDSL
+1287 
-1297 VSCAETLVGDS
+1297 
-1308 DPNLETCA
+1308 
-1316 ETLRD
+1316 

>member
-1 MGKGK
+1 MGVWREAWG
-6 QQPALMG
+6 QDTGGRPARGAEEAGAAGPPTPQMALDQKLPGQEDKYVSVVTNDDFNSFQRNGHNGDEFGDEEIDFTPQNGYHEPEEMEYEEVGPGRKAKAAKKAKPDLMG
-13 KIAAAGSAIKKAR
+13 AIAAAGSAIKKAR

-66 ALTQEKSPTALGN
+66 ALTQEKSPTTLGN

-270 IMGSRESSAHGP
+270 MMGSRESSAHGP
-282 RPASTAASVG
+282 RPASTAASVV
-292 GEKQSSRTP
+292 GEKQTSRTP
-301 SKINVNDM
+301 SKMNVNDM

-318 MELAVKTKINDPAV
+318 MELAVKTKINDPSV

-376 KPKRKKNMEEKRKRD
+376 KPKRKKNMEEKRKRN

-482 TSLSAKSITSLSIPE
+482 TSLSAKSVTSLSIPE

-526 VGELSHI
+526 VGELAHI

-544 VENLYNKLTATST
+544 VENLYNKLTATWA

-569 SSPQNFKETIYE
+569 SSPQSFKETIYE
-581 TLPRSMRE
+581 TLPRSIRE

-620 SQISSVSDFPLPT
+620 SQISSMSDFPHPHPL
-633 PVENLLKKKSEQP
+633 ENLLKKKSEQ
-646 DTASP
+646 TEMASP
-651 PVPPRGQKKEGIYDS
+651 PVPARKKEKKEGIYDS
-666 IPASLKSELIV
+666 IPASLKSELMV
-677 KSVEQ
+677 KTVEQ
-682 DQDLVA
+682 NQDIVA

-712 IPSFIQNLAASK
+712 IPSFIQNLAAPK
-724 KNVAEPTIEKPKVDT
+724 KNLDQPNIEKPKVNT
-739 EDKEKGSFKI
+739 EEKGPFKI

-754 ASLTETKLMTKSVVE
+754 ASLTETQLMTKSVVE
-769 EPEVQAARAEVVKS
+769 EPEVQ
-783 KSVAE
+783 
-788 LSQITTISDFPVPD
+788 
-802 TIENLFSNK
+802 
-811 TVDRKQYAPAERRK
+811 
-825 KIKEQTKSKSTQ
+825 
-837 SLSQGMY
+837 
-844 ASLPR
+844 
-849 HFTMELAVK
+849 
-858 TVEQEPDLVAERR
+858 
-871 ELLASKSVSE
+871 
-881 LSQVKSLADFPV
+881 
-893 PDIVQRAFHK
+893 
-903 SMGSLGGN
+903 
-911 KAAQDP
+911 
-917 SKASSARVGGDS
+917 
-929 PLAMPRNT
+929 
-937 KELGEALYRGL
+937 
-948 PSSLTAPVVVRS
+948 
-960 KVEDPTVLIERQQL
+960 
-974 QQTKSIHELSKIR
+974 
-987 NLNELPI
+987 
-994 PGNVIRMPDVPL
+994 
-1006 PKMKSILNV
+1006 
-1015 IARPPPRSSPR
+1015 
-1026 RTPKS
+1026 
-1031 ETYKSFD
+1031 
-1038 PESGTVES
+1038 
-1046 TPLMDDRQLHSPDC
+1046 
-1060 PSEDRYEE
+1060 
-1068 ISTSRTEEMD
+1068 
-1078 DLPPPPPPV
+1078 
-1087 EEEVDEEEEDQFSL
+1087 
-1101 ADQIR
+1101 
-1106 ATPERSLKK
+1106 
-1115 KKKNRR
+1115 
-1121 STDSEAPSADSG
+1121 
-1133 RMEEDEI
+1133 
-1140 PPPLPPK
+1140 
-1147 RITPSPKKG
+1147 
-1156 LSLETQASLEEEE
+1156 
-1169 EAVPVKNS
+1169 
-1177 QGEQPQAP
+1177 
-1185 RREKQSQP
+1185 
-1193 REMTEKATPDPVQS
+1193 
-1207 RPLPNPPAPPRLKKN
+1207 
-1222 KSVDSEGRSSRASG
+1222 
-1236 TGSPSCYRDA
+1236 
-1246 ADATYTET
+1246 
-1254 ANFQSCKD
+1254 
-1262 TLHTNASKTLVDS
+1262 
-1275 ANRPHSP
+1275 
-1282 LSADV
+1282 
-1287 TLADSCVDSL
+1287 
-1297 VSCAETLVGDS
+1297 
-1308 DPNLETCA
+1308 
-1316 ETLRD
+1316 

>member
-1 MGKGK
+1 
-6 QQPALMG
+6 
-13 KIAAAGSAIKKAR
+13 
-26 LPTPMELKEGY
+26 
-37 LNSAFHKS
+37 
-45 LHQPLI
+45 
-51 VKSKV
+51 
-56 EKEDVRVARQ
+56 
-66 ALTQEKSPTALGN
+66 
-79 INSVSDIPIPKV
+79 
-91 FASKPAED
+91 
-99 GEEPAEAKPM
+99 
-109 PRNMDEWGQAAYNTL
+109 
-124 PKSFREQNIVTAVKE
+124 
-139 NLDPEEL
+139 
-146 ARNQE
+146 
-151 LTRSKTPA
+151 
-159 ELAQIHSLSEFPVPE
+159 
-174 NIKKFLT
+174 
-181 SERKADNTK
+181 
-190 KEPKKRRHSVT
+190 
-201 EPEGPPEPFSLYSTL
+201 
-216 PRSMRE
+216 
-222 TKLVTNVKVEEDEEV
+222 
-237 LRARQELVQ
+237 
-246 TRTPAQLSTIT
+246 
-257 SISDLPVPSKLTK
+257 
-270 IMGSRESSAHGP
+270 MGSS
-282 RPASTAASVG
+282 
-292 GEKQSSRTP
+292 
-301 SKINVNDM
+301 
-309 YSTLPKSLT
+309 
-318 MELAVKTKINDPAV
+318 
-332 VEERRKLT
+332 
-340 AEHTPMELGN
+340 
-350 IGSLADL
+350 
-357 PIPTPI
+357 
-363 SNLFNKPAADTPE
+363 
-376 KPKRKKNMEEKRKRD
+376 
-391 LTTGTFLS
+391 
-399 SDFLPQSWLDTK
+399 
-411 LVCRTK
+411 
-417 VEEDPEVLAKRQE
+417 
-430 MVAGKSVSELSKMS
+430 
-444 GLDDFPLPTRVETLV
+444 
-459 RKKRVLK
+459 
-466 STDEK
+466 
-471 ENVKKGVSRSV
+471 
-482 TSLSAKSITSLSIPE
+482 
-497 SLLTPLAVK
+497 
-506 SVVEDQDL
+506 
-514 VAKNKEIIKTKS
+514 
-526 VGELSHI
+526 
-533 GALSDFPIPDN
+533 
-544 VENLYNKLTATST
+544 

-569 SSPQNFKETIYE
+569 SSPQSFKETIYE

-594 NSKFEEDEER
+594 NSKFEGDEER

-620 SQISSVSDFPLPT
+620 SQISSMSDFPIPT
-633 PVENLLKKKSEQP
+633 PVENLLKKKSEQTE
-646 DTASP
+646 TASP
-651 PVPPRGQKKEGIYDS
+651 PVPARKKEKKEGIYYS
-666 IPASLKSELIV
+666 IPASLKSELMV
-677 KSVEQ
+677 KTVEQ
-682 DQDLVA
+682 DQELVA
-688 ERQETIRTHT
+688 ERQEAIRTHT

-712 IPSFIQNLAASK
+712 IPSFIQNLTASK
-724 KNVAEPTIEKPKVDT
+724 KNVAEPTTEKPKVDT

-754 ASLTETKLMTKSVVE
+754 APLTETKLMTKSVVE

-783 KSVAE
+783 KAVAE
-788 LSQITTISDFPVPD
+788 LSQITTISDFPVPE

-893 PDIVQRAFHK
+893 PDVVQRVFHK
-903 SMGSLGGN
+903 SLGSLGGN
-911 KAAQDP
+911 KGAQDS
-917 SKASSARVGGDS
+917 SKENGRVGGDS

-1147 RITPSPKKG
+1147 
-1156 LSLETQASLEEEE
+1156 
-1169 EAVPVKNS
+1169 
-1177 QGEQPQAP
+1177 
-1185 RREKQSQP
+1185 
-1193 REMTEKATPDPVQS
+1193 
-1207 RPLPNPPAPPRLKKN
+1207 
-1222 KSVDSEGRSSRASG
+1222 
-1236 TGSPSCYRDA
+1236 
-1246 ADATYTET
+1246 
-1254 ANFQSCKD
+1254 
-1262 TLHTNASKTLVDS
+1262 
-1275 ANRPHSP
+1275 
-1282 LSADV
+1282 
-1287 TLADSCVDSL
+1287 
-1297 VSCAETLVGDS
+1297 
-1308 DPNLETCA
+1308 
-1316 ETLRD
+1316 